1 MRTMHHLF
9 FLFPYSYIY
18 IQLAIL
24 QLLLIYHICAI
35 YASVHLLLYVASYYY
50 YCQIAKALSQNAI
63 QVTGTPQTALQETL
77 LPFNYSQHQV
87 DQLQVKMPS
96 YTQLVLQLY
105 MFRIDALLV
114 SGYVTGSVSRARP
127 LFSAGVID
135 SSISALLK
143 G

>member
-9 FLFPYSYIY
+9 FLFPYSYRY
-18 IQLAIL
+18 IASY
-24 QLLLIYHICAI
+24 LIAASNLSYMCYICI
-35 YASVHLLLYVASYYY
+35 CSFITLYYY
-50 YCQIAKALSQNAI
+50 YCQIAKALPQNAI